1 MKKAYFLIIIF
12 AFVFNLSSL
21 ARIGENESISIEKMS
36 FTISSSSVFLFTPT
50 DFSTNNTVYNPSV
63 PNQKLQDY
71 FKLSYRA
78 GIVYLSIIS
87 ILIIF
92 TLILWLFT
100 FERIYLYY
108 VLFLI
113 FSLGVG
119 LFNFILYSWTD
130 YLSYN
135 LANLHK
141 RYLELTTLFGLS
153 AYCFFSIS
161 LLNLQRFSIPL
172 KRLIKFIAILSA
184 FIGIIYWTS
193 LSFIADYETIYFII
207 TRILLL
213 GFSIIALFWVGLK
226 ITSPFK
232 LYFILGSIL
241 YFLGALLGV
250 IRKEFPII
258 PWEWFYNISPS
269 TYFQMG
275 ILLEIICFAF
285 ALGHR
290 VFVHFREQ
298 HIQEVQ
304 QKELMMLERDS
315 AYSQIL
321 ATQIQSN
328 THFIFNSL
336 NAIKLLIQKKATK
349 PAERYLIV
357 FSRFIRMILELPKQK
372 IISLHEELQLIDYYL
387 KLEQIRFNNELNY
400 HLEVSLSEQDLQAIH
415 IPPLLLQPFIENSI
429 WHGLIP
435 SNQEEKCLF
444 IKIYQTNNITHILIE
459 DNGVG
464 RQIGTSTPDSLKDS
478 KKSLGL
484 KITKERIH
492 LYNQNQPNQIN
503 FQIIDKVES
512 SGTIIHIQLNN
523 P

>member
-1 MKKAYFLIIIF
+1 MEKNYFLIFILAFIF
-12 AFVFNLSSL
+12 NFSSF
-21 ARIGENESISIEKMS
+21 ARTGEIEFQSKEKMS
-36 FTISSSSVFLFTPT
+36 FPLSSFSVFLFTPI
-50 DFSTNNTVYNPSV
+50 DFSTTNTKYNSSV
-63 PNQKLQDY
+63 PSPELQEY
-71 FKLSYRA
+71 YKLSYRA
-78 GIVYLSIIS
+78 GIVYISIIS

-92 TLILWLFT
+92 TLILWFFT

-119 LFNFILYSWTD
+119 LFNFNLYSWTD
-130 YLSYN
+130 YISYN
-135 LANLHK
+135 LSNFHK
-141 RYLELTTLFGLS
+141 LYLELATLLGLS
-153 AYCFFSIS
+153 AYCFFSIQ
-161 LLNLQRFSIPL
+161 LLNIHRSSTRL
-172 KRLIKFIAILSA
+172 KNFIAFIAILSA
-184 FIGIIYWTS
+184 FIGIVYWVS
-193 LSFIADYETIYFII
+193 FSFISEYETIYFII
-207 TRILLL
+207 SRILLL
-213 GFSIIALFWVGLK
+213 GFSIIALFLVSLK
-226 ITSPFK
+226 TSSPFK
-232 LYFILGSIL
+232 LYFILGSIF

-250 IRKEFPII
+250 MRKEFPII

-269 TYFQMG
+269 IYFQMG

-387 KLEQIRFNNELNY
+387 KLEQIRFNNELHY
-400 HLEVSLSEQDLQAIH
+400 HLDVALSEHELQSIH
-415 IPPLLLQPFIENSI
+415 IPPLLLQPFIENAI

-435 SNQEEKCLF
+435 SNREEKSLF
-444 IKIYQTNNITHILIE
+444 IKINQKENVTHIIIE

-464 RQIGTSTPDSLKDS
+464 RQIGTSIPDSLKDS

-492 LYNQNQPNQIN
+492 LYNQNRTNQIN
-503 FQIIDKVES
+503 FQIIDKTKS
-512 SGTIIHIQLNN
+512 SGTIIHIQINN